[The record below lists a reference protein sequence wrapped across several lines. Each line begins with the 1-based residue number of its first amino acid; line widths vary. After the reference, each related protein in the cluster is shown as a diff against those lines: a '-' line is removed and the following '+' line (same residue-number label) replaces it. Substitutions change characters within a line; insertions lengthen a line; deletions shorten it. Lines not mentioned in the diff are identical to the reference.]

1 MDRKNLSGK
10 DLLLASAVLSRYR
23 WQFKKQI
30 NTISLDALLNYVY
43 NKYQEDTT
51 ASSTS
56 VLNRMMDSFESWFP
70 IDASDTDEEIE
81 MYKEGFARA
90 KLCLE
95 LGEYDRDMLD
105 YLCRIHEMV
114 ADNEEYS

>member
-56 VLNRMMDSFESWFP
+56 VLNRMKDSFESGFHKSLPNGCCVFCGYCLRSLRKVNDYWR
-70 IDASDTDEEIE
+70 
-81 MYKEGFARA
+81 YKVENSARSVRKELRIYGYGFV
-90 KLCLE
+90 
-95 LGEYDRDMLD
+95 GG
-105 YLCRIHEMV
+105 I
-114 ADNEEYS
+114 

>member
-1 MDRKNLSGK
+1 MDVDSWEEYEYNYKRTRIE
-10 DLLLASAVLSRYR
+10 AA
-23 WQFKKQI
+23 FK
-30 NTISLDALLNYVY
+30 
-43 NKYQEDTT
+43 
-51 ASSTS
+51 

-90 KLCLE
+90 KLSLE

-114 ADNEEYS
+114 ADNEEYSKATRVFMAALGEEYGWI